1 MKKEPSPKTMQI
13 TSIRFDFNFESRPGA
28 GELLA
33 FASTE
38 LDGAIVIRRMRIVG
52 YPNGRIHIFM
62 PPRLVGEKFEDIVY
76 PSSKPLRNEL
86 YNRILEKLEKE
97 FNGRGDSDK
106 RERVVNALKMAQDEI
121 DGEEKEL
128 R

>member
-33 FASTE
+33 FVSAE
-38 LDGAIVIRRMRIVG
+38 LDKEIVIRRMRIVS

-62 PPRLVGEKFEDIVY
+62 PSRLIGEKFEDIVY
-76 PSSKPLRNEL
+76 PSSKNLRNEL
-86 YNRILEKLEKE
+86 YNRILEKLERE
-97 FNGRGDSDK
+97 FSGRGDNDK
-106 RERVVNALKMAQDEI
+106 KDRVINALKMAQEAI
-121 DGEEKEL
+121 AEAE
-128 R
+128 